1 MNFSKKKHSL
11 NTKHRILIVVLPL
24 VILPIIVISLYATIN
39 FYNKSFV
46 QNKEFYQGII
56 SQVTTNIDFYYNQY
70 ATYFNDISESPI
82 FKSIIGQNVKHFKPL
97 RELLL
102 SKISASLYLLELN
115 YPDKEFNLPYR
126 FSRVTESLIQID
138 VDVLRK
144 DDIFKALGKNPANP
158 MMMGSTKAAKGMSS
172 ERMPIFF
179 YPYEFDKHGKPQVVL
194 IAIETANFLNNLY
207 KQNTKLKLGT
217 IYIQDQFG
225 HVLDYNHPYID
236 DYYEYDEEKNRY
248 ILNPGDDPNDPYE
261 GMSFAEYRML
271 NTDPEILSESVVQ
284 EQIKDA
290 EEKNSVSTKIIEY
303 KGKKYLSIIAV
314 AQNSKMHVAYFHPI
328 NQLFGPVQKSIYIT
342 ILLAILTVIAAI
354 FIILSFSKH
363 FTNPIVELKMRLK
376 KICCG
381 EYDEHLNAKNF
392 FGEFITLSGSFNT
405 MLDTINNYRNNMEQ
419 IVHERTEELNKTVAQ
434 LTETHEQNK
443 RELAMAQKIQ
453 SSLVPKVF
461 PETKLLQ
468 FSSKYMPMEALGGD
482 LYDVYQ
488 ISDKVF
494 AVMILDVC
502 GHGVPA
508 ALITTMAKMS
518 FTTNSKKYSTPSEIV
533 SHVNLEL
540 AEILEGSGNFL
551 TAFYAIIDIENKIIS
566 YTNAGHN
573 TIYILHE
580 NKTISCLPNNSPV
593 IGVIKDLDFLQCS
606 ECLLSGDRIILYTD
620 GLIEARNPTGAM
632 FDTPRLL
639 EIIEKNSKVDIH
651 TFVTQLCD
659 CLKSFQELAPV
670 TDDVALLVIDTIFFE

>member
-1 MNFSKKKHSL
+1 MKHTW
-11 NTKHRILIVVLPL
+11 NTKQYILIVVLPL
-24 VILPIIVISLYATIN
+24 VIFPIMLISIYSTVN
-39 FYNKSFV
+39 FYNRTFV
-46 QNKEFYQGII
+46 QNKEFYQGIV

-115 YPDKEFNLPYR
+115 YPNKEFNLPYR

-271 NTDPEILSESVVQ
+271 NTDPEILSESVVK

-453 SSLVPKVF
+453 SSLVPKIF

-518 FTTNSKKYSTPSEIV
+518 FTTNSKKYSTPGEIV

-606 ECLLSGDRIILYTD
+606 ESLSSGDRIILYTD
-620 GLIEARNPTGAM
+620 GLIETRNPTGAM

-670 TDDVALLVIDTIFFE
+670 TDDVALLVIDTVFH

>member
-1 MNFSKKKHSL
+1 MKHTW
-11 NTKHRILIVVLPL
+11 NTKQYILIVVLPL
-24 VILPIIVISLYATIN
+24 VIFPIIVISIYSTVI
-39 FYNKSFV
+39 FYNRTFV
-46 QNKEFYQGII
+46 QNKEFYQGIV

-115 YPDKEFNLPYR
+115 YPNKEFNLPYR

-248 ILNPGDDPNDPYE
+248 ILNPGDDPNAPYE

-271 NTDPEILSESVVQ
+271 NTDPEILSESVVK

-453 SSLVPKVF
+453 SSLVPKIF

-518 FTTNSKKYSTPSEIV
+518 FTTNSKKYSTPGEIV

-606 ECLLSGDRIILYTD
+606 ESLSSGDRIILYTD
-620 GLIEARNPTGAM
+620 GLIETRNPTGAM

-670 TDDVALLVIDTIFFE
+670 TDDVALLVIDTVFH

>member
-1 MNFSKKKHSL
+1 MKHTW
-11 NTKHRILIVVLPL
+11 NTKQYILIVVLPL
-24 VILPIIVISLYATIN
+24 VIFPIIVISIYSTVI
-39 FYNKSFV
+39 FYNRTFV
-46 QNKEFYQGII
+46 QNKEFYQGIV

-115 YPDKEFNLPYR
+115 YPNKEFNLPYR

-271 NTDPEILSESVVQ
+271 NTDPEILSESVVK

-453 SSLVPKVF
+453 SSLVPKIF

-518 FTTNSKKYSTPSEIV
+518 FTTNSKKYSTPGEIV

-606 ECLLSGDRIILYTD
+606 ESLSSGDRIILYTD
-620 GLIEARNPTGAM
+620 GLIETRNPTGAM

-670 TDDVALLVIDTIFFE
+670 TDDVALLVIDTVFH

>member
-1 MNFSKKKHSL
+1 
-11 NTKHRILIVVLPL
+11 
-24 VILPIIVISLYATIN
+24 
-39 FYNKSFV
+39 
-46 QNKEFYQGII
+46 
-56 SQVTTNIDFYYNQY
+56 
-70 ATYFNDISESPI
+70 
-82 FKSIIGQNVKHFKPL
+82 
-97 RELLL
+97 
-102 SKISASLYLLELN
+102 
-115 YPDKEFNLPYR
+115 
-126 FSRVTESLIQID
+126 
-138 VDVLRK
+138 
-144 DDIFKALGKNPANP
+144 
-158 MMMGSTKAAKGMSS
+158 
-172 ERMPIFF
+172 
-179 YPYEFDKHGKPQVVL
+179 
-194 IAIETANFLNNLY
+194 
-207 KQNTKLKLGT
+207 
-217 IYIQDQFG
+217 
-225 HVLDYNHPYID
+225 
-236 DYYEYDEEKNRY
+236 
-248 ILNPGDDPNDPYE
+248 
-261 GMSFAEYRML
+261 MSFAEYRML
-271 NTDPEILSESVVQ
+271 NTDPEILSESVVK

-328 NQLFGPVQKSIYIT
+328 NQLFGPVQKNIYIT

-453 SSLVPKVF
+453 SSLVPKIF

-593 IGVIKDLDFLQCS
+593 IGVIKDLDFLQCNES
-606 ECLLSGDRIILYTD
+606 LSSGDRIILYTD
-620 GLIEARNPTGAM
+620 GLIETRNPTGAM

>member
-1 MNFSKKKHSL
+1 MKHTW
-11 NTKHRILIVVLPL
+11 NTKQYILIVVLPL
-24 VILPIIVISLYATIN
+24 VIFPIMLISIYSTVI
-39 FYNKSFV
+39 FYNRTFV
-46 QNKEFYQGII
+46 QNKEFYQGIV

-115 YPDKEFNLPYR
+115 YPNKEFNLPYR

-271 NTDPEILSESVVQ
+271 NTDPEILSESVVK

-453 SSLVPKVF
+453 SSLVPKIF

-518 FTTNSKKYSTPSEIV
+518 FTTNSKKYSTPGEIV

-606 ECLLSGDRIILYTD
+606 ESLSSGDRIILYTD
-620 GLIEARNPTGAM
+620 GLIETRNPTGAM

-670 TDDVALLVIDTIFFE
+670 TDDVALLVIDTVFH

>member
-271 NTDPEILSESVVQ
+271 NTDPEILSESVVK

-443 RELAMAQKIQ
+443 RGLAMAQKIQ

-494 AVMILDVC
+494 AIMILDVC

-508 ALITTMAKMS
+508 ALITTMAKIS
-518 FTTNSKKYSTPSEIV
+518 FNTNAKKSKDPSEV
-533 SHVNLEL
+533 VFNVNNEL
-540 AEILEGSGNFL
+540 FDSINGNGDYF
-551 TAFYAIIDIENKIIS
+551 TAFYGVIDIEKGKLYYS
-566 YTNAGHN
+566 NAGHN
-573 TIYILHE
+573 TIFLAHSDGTLDQLE
-580 NKTISCLPNNSPV
+580 NNGPVVGVVRDLPFVSAEHVLKN
-593 IGVIKDLDFLQCS
+593 
-606 ECLLSGDRIILYTD
+606 GDRLVLYTD
-620 GLIEARNPTGAM
+620 GVIEARDEQAALYGEERLMDIIKQNMNSEVKDFTEHVFTDLQAFCGNS
-632 FDTPRLL
+632 PRCDDIALFA
-639 EIIEKNSKVDIH
+639 VDI
-651 TFVTQLCD
+651 VGI
-659 CLKSFQELAPV
+659 E
-670 TDDVALLVIDTIFFE
+670 

>member
-1 MNFSKKKHSL
+1 MKHTW
-11 NTKHRILIVVLPL
+11 NTKQYILIVVLPL
-24 VILPIIVISLYATIN
+24 VIFPIIVISIYSTVI
-39 FYNKSFV
+39 FYNRTFV
-46 QNKEFYQGII
+46 QNKEFYQGIV

-115 YPDKEFNLPYR
+115 YPNKEFNLPYR

-158 MMMGSTKAAKGMSS
+158 KMMGSTKAAKGMSS

-271 NTDPEILSESVVQ
+271 NTDPEILSESVVK

-453 SSLVPKVF
+453 SSLVPKIF

-518 FTTNSKKYSTPSEIV
+518 FTTNSKKYSTPGEIV

-593 IGVIKDLDFLQCS
+593 IGVIKDLDFLQCNES
-606 ECLLSGDRIILYTD
+606 LSSGDRIILYTD
-620 GLIEARNPTGAM
+620 GLIETRNPTGAM

-670 TDDVALLVIDTIFFE
+670 TDDVALLVIDTVFH

>member
-1 MNFSKKKHSL
+1 MKHTW
-11 NTKHRILIVVLPL
+11 NTKQYILIVVLPL
-24 VILPIIVISLYATIN
+24 VIFPIIVISIYSTVI
-39 FYNKSFV
+39 FYNRTFV
-46 QNKEFYQGII
+46 QNKEFYQGIV

-115 YPDKEFNLPYR
+115 YPNKEFNLPYR

-271 NTDPEILSESVVQ
+271 NTDPEILSESVVK

-453 SSLVPKVF
+453 SSLVPKIF

-518 FTTNSKKYSTPSEIV
+518 FTTNSKKYSTPGEIV

-593 IGVIKDLDFLQCS
+593 IGVIKDLDFLQCNES
-606 ECLLSGDRIILYTD
+606 LSSGDRIILYTD
-620 GLIEARNPTGAM
+620 GLIETRNPTGAM

-670 TDDVALLVIDTIFFE
+670 TDDVALLVIDTVFH